1 MKTNNPEKYRD
12 WTGLALRFT
21 LALVMFPHAIQHT
34 TGGFGGYGY
43 KGMMDYFTGTVHL
56 PWIIGFMVIA
66 TEVLTPV
73 LLVIGLAGR
82 LTSLLLMVLMTGI
95 ILTSHLQFGFFMNWL
110 ANQKGEGY
118 EYHLLYLGLCVAL
131 LIIGSGRYSLDHK
144 IAG

>member
-12 WTGLALRFT
+12 WTGLTLRFT

-43 KGMMDYFTGTVHL
+43 QGMMGFFTGTVHL
-56 PWIIGFMVIA
+56 PGIVGFLVIV

-82 LTSLLLMVLMTGI
+82 LTSLALIVLMTGI

-118 EYHLLYLGLCVAL
+118 EFHLLYLGLCVAL
-131 LIIGSGRYSLDHK
+131 LIIGSGKYSLDHK
-144 IAG
+144 ISG